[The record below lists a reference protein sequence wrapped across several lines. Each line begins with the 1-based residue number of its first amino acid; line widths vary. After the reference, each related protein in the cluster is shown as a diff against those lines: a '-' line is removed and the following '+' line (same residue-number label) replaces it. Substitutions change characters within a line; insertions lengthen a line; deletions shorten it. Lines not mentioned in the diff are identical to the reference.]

1 MQIIIEG
8 PGAND
13 SENWRDVAGYE
24 GLYKVSDKG
33 RVYSIPRPGTKGGL
47 LNTRCKRGYELVSL
61 SKDGTEKELSVHRI
75 VLTAFVPNR
84 LRKPQVNHIDGNK
97 TNNKLENLEW
107 ATQSENQL
115 HAYSIGLQK
124 PNVREAH
131 KVRHEQTKRKVM
143 QLSIDGKE
151 LKTFNSIKEAA
162 KHIGRKDGTHI
173 SAVARG
179 KRNSTGGFKWKYIS

>member
-1 MQIIIEG
+1 MQIIIDG

-13 SENWRDVAGYE
+13 AENWRDVAGYE

-33 RVYSIPRPGTKGGL
+33 RVYSIPRPSTKGGL
-47 LNTRCKRGYELVSL
+47 LNIRCARGYKLVSL
-61 SKDGTEKELSVHRI
+61 SKDGTEKSLPVHRI

-84 LRKPQVNHIDGNK
+84 LGKPQVNHIDGDK
-97 TNNKLENLEW
+97 ANNKLENLEW

-131 KVRHEQTKRKVM
+131 KVRHEQTKRKIA
-143 QLSIDGKE
+143 QLDMNGKE
-151 LKTFNSIKEAA
+151 LQVFNSIKEAA
-162 KHIGRKDGTHI
+162 KHIGKDDGTHI